1 MTIRVNWV
9 SDGKR
14 NFRFQFIFNETIE
27 QWICYLY
34 QKKMLHPDSELPSS
48 LTNGWFF
55 GHKVKLSLR
64 IPLITHVSCD
74 FIHILFKVC
83 KVWYKFWVKL
93 QMLKVYIF
101 IFFAK
106 QPVQL
111 SIMSFPV
118 KIFNFLRT
126 VSFKRFPSNSN

>member
-1 MTIRVNWV
+1 MTIRVSWV

-14 NFRFQFIFNETIE
+14 NFRFQFIFNESIE
-27 QWICYLY
+27 QWICCLY
-34 QKKMLHPDSELPSS
+34 QKKIPHPDSELPSS
-48 LTNGWFF
+48 LSNGWFL

-74 FIHILFKVC
+74 FIHILFQVY

-93 QMLKVYIF
+93 KMLKVY

-118 KIFNFLRT
+118 KIFNFLKT